1 MNGDSGLGFG
11 LLWYCFSS
19 GLSPVESCAV
29 LLTDKFPNGDP
40 PSSSADGEKEDGL
53 GALGDGDVG
62 GLKSSY
68 LKT

>member
-11 LLWYCFSS
+11 LLQCCFSS

-29 LLTDKFPNGDP
+29 LLIDKVPDGDP
-40 PSSSADGEKEDGL
+40 PSSAADGEREDKL
-53 GALGDGDVG
+53 RALGDGDAG

-68 LKT
+68 LKK